1 MPSAPSVMDAV
12 VCRGFGEAS
21 VNEVPVPEVG
31 NGDVLIEVRRV
42 QLSVT
47 ECNLYR
53 GKEIAHYEAVKA
65 RIEADDGR
73 LFGHEFCGEVV
84 AVGDEVAGFEPGDR
98 VYAPGKISCGECEY
112 CRANRELYCSNKTYI
127 GYDIPGALAE
137 YAVLPAAPLCRV
149 PDDVSDAE
157 AAALQPLASS
167 VLCVEEAEIDTGD
180 VVAVIGTGV
189 MGSQC
194 AQLARM
200 HGAEEVIAIDVEADK
215 LDIAKR
221 YGLTAV
227 DASRVDAVETVVE
240 LTGGVGADVV
250 IEAVGGEQSHGTR
263 GMDPLA
269 QASRMVTKGG
279 RIVQVGYVIGDLT
292 VTPRTFRTN
301 SIDWINPVTGVRR
314 LGAGRTTGTFSA
326 RLVSDGRVSIDEYV
340 THELEGLSSFE
351 EAVEITLDKREHGAL
366 GPAQIVL

>member
-1 MPSAPSVMDAV
+1 MSSVPSVMDAV
-12 VCRGFGEAS
+12 ICRGFGEAS
-21 VNEVPVPEVG
+21 VSEVPVPDVG
-31 NGDVLIEVRRV
+31 DHDVLIDVRRV

-53 GKEIAHYEAVKA
+53 GEEIAHYEAVKT
-65 RIEADDGR
+65 RIESGDGR
-73 LFGHEFCGEVV
+73 VFGHEFCGEVV
-84 AVGDEVAGFEPGDR
+84 AVGDRVTAFDPGDR

-112 CRANRELYCSNKTYI
+112 CRSNRELYCSNKTYI

-137 YAVLPAAPLCRV
+137 YAVLPAAPLCLV
-149 PDDVSDAE
+149 PDDVTDAE
-157 AAALQPLASS
+157 ATALQPLASS
-167 VLCVEEAEIDTGD
+167 VLCVEEAEIGTGD

-194 AQLARM
+194 AQLARL
-200 HGAEEVIAIDVEADK
+200 HGADEVIAIDVATEK
-215 LDIAKR
+215 LEIAEGF
-221 YGLTAV
+221 GLTTV

-250 IEAVGGEQSHGTR
+250 IEAVGGNQSHGTK
-263 GMDPLA
+263 GADPLA

-279 RIVQVGYVIGDLT
+279 RIVQVGYIIGDVT

-301 SIDWINPVTGVRR
+301 SVDWVNPVTGVRP

-326 RLVSDGRVSIDEYV
+326 RLVSDGRVSIDEYI
-340 THELEGLSSFE
+340 THELDGLSSFE
-351 EAVEITLDKREHGAL
+351 EAVEITLDKHEHGAL
-366 GPAQIVL
+366 GPAQIIL